1 MFWGG
6 CAYTGEITAT
16 FFGGSASVTFS
27 FKEDFGA
34 TVTFGCYFGVFGAI
48 SVFIDFLGVLLTL
61 VGNFSVLFALVGY
74 LGEVLFLDF
83 DFGLEMLTTSFYSE
97 LKLELDC
104 SSISIFRKSFLEGF
118 NCILTFWIGA

>member
-34 TVTFGCYFGVFGAI
+34 TVTFGC
-48 SVFIDFLGVLLTL
+48 
-61 VGNFSVLFALVGY
+61 Y